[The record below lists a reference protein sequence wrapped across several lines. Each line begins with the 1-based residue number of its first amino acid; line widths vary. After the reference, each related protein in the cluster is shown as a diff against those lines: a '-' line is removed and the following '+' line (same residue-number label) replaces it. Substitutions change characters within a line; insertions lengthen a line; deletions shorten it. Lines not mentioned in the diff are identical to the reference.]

1 MKEVYVKTLFCT
13 AADHV
18 SENDLLVNGALII
31 LYL

>member
-1 MKEVYVKTLFCT
+1 MKEVYVKTSFFT

-18 SENDLLVNGALII
+18 SKNDLLVNGALII